1 MRVELFCSFVRLG
14 SPRTEIKKTMSRD
27 KYSILLMTFIAVAG
41 IAAGCTKKPTV
52 VEPPPGVPVVVAKVT
67 QRSMPVE
74 VTAVGNV
81 EAISTVSV
89 RPQVSGQLL
98 EVHFKEG
105 DFVQKGQLL
114 LTLDS
119 RPFQAQVDQAKGAIL
134 RDQAQIAQAEANLAR
149 DSAQEKYAEAEAKRS
164 AALMEKGLI
173 PRETLE
179 QTTAQADAAHESL
192 RVDHASIE
200 SAKANLGLDQSA
212 LNAATVQ
219 LSYCNIYSPID
230 GRTGAVLQKP
240 GNLLKAADVPVVVIN
255 QVDPVYVNFSVPQQY
270 WPDIRKRAAEKSL
283 RVAVTVPQDSSES
296 QEGDVTFVDSAVDS
310 TTGTIHMRATFPNSQ
325 NRLWPGLFVNA
336 VLRLSEDP
344 HATVVPTQ
352 AITQGQNGTFVYVVK
367 SDNTVEQ
374 RPVVSS
380 RDADG
385 FAVIDKGLSPDETVV
400 IDGQARLARGVKIQ
414 IKGDAADA
422 EVLP

>member
-1 MRVELFCSFVRLG
+1 
-14 SPRTEIKKTMSRD
+14 MSRD
-27 KYSILLMTFIAVAG
+27 KLSVLLTSFAVLASLVAG
-41 IAAGCTKKPTV
+41 CAKKQTSSP
-52 VEPPPGVPVVVAKVT
+52 PPPGVPVVVARVT

-74 VTAVGNV
+74 ITAVGNV
-81 EAISTVSV
+81 EAISTVSI

-105 DFVQKGQLL
+105 DFVHKGQLL
-114 LTLDS
+114 LTLDA
-119 RPFQAQVDQAKGAIL
+119 RPFQAQVDQAKGAII

-149 DSAQEKYAEAEAKRS
+149 DGAQEKYAQAEAQRYT
-164 AALMEKGLI
+164 ALMDKGLI

-179 QTTAQADAAHESL
+179 QTIAQADAAKQSL
-192 RVDHASIE
+192 LVDRASIE
-200 SAKANLGLDQSA
+200 SAKANLGLDQGA

-219 LSYCNIYSPID
+219 LSYCSIYSPID

-255 QVDPVYVNFSVPQQY
+255 QVDPIYVNFSVPQQY
-270 WPDIRKRAAEKSL
+270 WPDIRKRAAERTL
-283 RVAVTVPQDSSES
+283 RVAVTVPQDSSEA
-296 QEGDVTFVDSAVDS
+296 QQGDVTFVDSAVDS
-310 TTGTIHMRATFPNSQ
+310 ATGTIHMRATFTNPQ

-336 VLRLSEDP
+336 LLRLSEEP
-344 HATVVPTQ
+344 HATVIPTQ

-374 RPVVSS
+374 RAVVSS
-380 RDADG
+380 RNADG
-385 FAVIDKGLSPDETVV
+385 FAVIDKGLGADDTVV
-400 IDGQARLARGVKIQ
+400 IDGQARLAQGAKIQ
-414 IKGDAADA
+414 IKGDSANA